1 MTVINT
7 NVGALMARTYATKAN
22 DKMQTSMERLS
33 SGLRIN
39 SAADDAA
46 GMAVANKMS
55 SQLSG
60 IKMAIRNSQDGISL
74 VQTAES
80 GMGEITNMILRMR
93 ELAVQMENGIY
104 TSKDRDN
111 AQLEV
116 NALLAEVDKIAT
128 NTRFNDVAVLDGSY
142 DQTIRAG
149 NTNSETIR
157 VNIGSLKTADNAKI
171 TGFAMNRAVE
181 NKVSGYELTTDAA
194 LADGGSDGIDADGQD
209 TDLYVVMKAADAASK
224 VKIDSSLFSTTF
236 KEKFKG
242 DSLGTFTLSGAD
254 SADFDIDAKTGELTS
269 KGTGITAGV
278 VGTDGT
284 RVDITVNYKT
294 RADTAASAAGH
305 NEIIKLWVVAA
316 TEKKLSDVKVETSA
330 DASHAIETLD
340 KALEEVSTAQ
350 AKLGAIQNRLSH
362 NIDNLSKGSMLT
374 EQSVGRIVDADFAT
388 ETSELSKQQILA
400 QAATSM
406 LAQANQSKQS
416 VLALLQ

>member
-1 MTVINT
+1 VTVINT

-104 TSKDRDN
+104 TAKDRDN
-111 AQLEV
+111 AQLEI

-149 NTNSETIR
+149 NTNAETIR

-171 TGFAMNRAVE
+171 TNFALNRAAE
-181 NKVSGYELTTDAA
+181 YT
-194 LADGGSDGIDADGQD
+194 GGTADGIDADGTD
-209 TDLYVVMKAADAASK
+209 TDIGVTMGAGTTASVVE
-224 VKIDSSLFSTTF
+224 IDTSVFSTAF
-236 KEKFKG
+236 KNIFKQ
-242 DSLGTFTLSGAD
+242 DSLGVFTLTGAD
-254 SADFDIDAKTGELTS
+254 AGNFSIDAKTGKVTS
-269 KGTGITAGV
+269 TAAM
-278 VGTDGT
+278 TASADANT
-284 RVDITVNYKT
+284 ASVD
-294 RADTAASAAGH
+294 ADTLNVVYTPRTSSGLSAHTEAIFLH
-305 NEIIKLWVVAA
+305 VTAA
-316 TEKKLSDVKVETSA
+316 TEKTLSSIKVETSA
-330 DASHAIETLD
+330 NATHAIETLD

>member
-7 NVGALMARTYATKAN
+7 NVGALMARTFATKAN

-46 GMAVANKMS
+46 GLAVANKMT

-104 TSKDRDN
+104 TAKDRDN

-116 NALLAEVDKIAT
+116 NALLAEIDKIAN

-142 DQTIRAG
+142 DKTIRAG
-149 NTNSETIR
+149 NTNAETIR
-157 VNIGSLKTADNAKI
+157 VAVDSLKAADNAKI
-171 TGFAMNRAVE
+171 TGFAL
-181 NKVSGYELTTDAA
+181 NKATEYT
-194 LADGGSDGIDADGQD
+194 GGTADGIDADGQD
-209 TDLYVVMKAADAASK
+209 TDVGVTMGQTTSSVVE
-224 VKIDSSLFSTTF
+224 IDTSVFSTTF
-236 KEKFKG
+236 KALFKQ
-242 DSLGTFTLSGAD
+242 DSLGVFTLGGAD
-254 SADFDIDAKTGELTS
+254 AGNFDIDAKTGKLTS
-269 KGTGITAGV
+269 KAAMTASADAN
-278 VGTDGT
+278 TPSTAADAL
-284 RVDITVNYKT
+284 DITYT
-294 RADTAASAAGH
+294 PRTSSGLSAH
-305 NEIIKLWVVAA
+305 TEKVFLHVTAA
-316 TEKKLSDVKVETSA
+316 TEKTLADIKVETTA
-330 DASHAIETLD
+330 EATNAVETLD

-350 AKLGAIQNRLSH
+350 AKLGAIQNRLTH

-374 EQSVGRIVDADFAT
+374 EQSVGRIMDTDFAE
-388 ETSELSKQQILA
+388 ETAELSKQRILS
-400 QAATSM
+400 QAATAM
-406 LAQANQSKQS
+406 LAQANVSKQA
-416 VLALLQ
+416 VMALLGQKIKEKGNTTVK

>member
-7 NVGALMARTYATKAN
+7 NVGALMARTYAAKSAQKTE
-22 DKMQTSMERLS
+22 TSMERLS

-39 SAADDAA
+39 GAADDAA
-46 GMAVANKMS
+46 GMAVANKMQ
-55 SQLSG
+55 SQLKG
-60 IKMAIRNSQDGISL
+60 IRMAVRNSQDGISL

-104 TSKDRDN
+104 TAKDRDN
-111 AQLEV
+111 AQLEI

-149 NTNSETIR
+149 NTNAETIR
-157 VNIGSLKTADNAKI
+157 VNVGSLKTSDNAKI
-171 TGFAMNRAVE
+171 TNFALNRAAE
-181 NKVSGYELTTDAA
+181 YT
-194 LADGGSDGIDADGQD
+194 GGTADGIDADGAD
-209 TDLYVVMKAADAASK
+209 TDIGVTMGAGTTASVVE
-224 VKIDSSLFSTTF
+224 IDTSVFSSAF
-236 KEKFKG
+236 KNIFKQ
-242 DSLGTFTLSGAD
+242 DSLGVFTLTGVDAGNFS
-254 SADFDIDAKTGELTS
+254 IDAKTGKVTS
-269 KGTGITAGV
+269 
-278 VGTDGT
+278 
-284 RVDITVNYKT
+284 
-294 RADTAASAAGH
+294 TAALTASADVNTASVDADAL
-305 NEIIKLWVVAA
+305 NVVYTPRTSSGLSAHTEAIFLHVTAA
-316 TEKKLSDVKVETSA
+316 TEKTLSDIKVETSA
-330 DASHAIETLD
+330 NATHAIETLD

>member
-33 SGLRIN
+33 SGMRIN

-46 GMAVANKMS
+46 GLAVANKMT

-104 TSKDRDN
+104 TAKDRDN

-116 NALLAEVDKIAT
+116 NALLAEVDKIAN
-128 NTRFNDVAVLDGSY
+128 NTRFNDVKVLDGTY
-142 DQTIRAG
+142 DKTIRAG
-149 NTNSETIR
+149 NTNAETIR
-157 VNIGSLKTADNAKI
+157 VAVDSLKAADNAKI
-171 TGFAMNRAVE
+171 TGFAL
-181 NKVSGYELTTDAA
+181 NKATEYTGGT
-194 LADGGSDGIDADGQD
+194 ADGVDADGTD
-209 TDLYVVMKAADAASK
+209 TDIGVTMGQTTASVVE
-224 VKIDSSLFSTTF
+224 IDTSVFSTTF
-236 KEKFKG
+236 KNIFKQ
-242 DSLGTFTLSGAD
+242 DSLGVFTVTGAD
-254 SADFDIDAKTGELTS
+254 AGNFSINAKTGKLTS
-269 KGTGITAGV
+269 
-278 VGTDGT
+278 
-284 RVDITVNYKT
+284 
-294 RADTAASAAGH
+294 TAAMSASADA
-305 NEIIKLWVVAA
+305 NTASTSADALNVVYTPRSSSGLSAHTEAIELHVTAA
-316 TEKKLSDVKVETSA
+316 TEKTLADIKVETTA
-330 DASHAIETLD
+330 EATNAVETLD

-374 EQSVGRIVDADFAT
+374 EQSVGRIMDADFAA
-388 ETSELSKQQILA
+388 ETAELSKQKILS

-406 LAQANQSKQS
+406 LAQANVSKQA
-416 VLALLQ
+416 VMALLS

>member
-104 TSKDRDN
+104 TAKDRDN
-111 AQLEV
+111 AQLEI

-149 NTNSETIR
+149 NTNAETIR

-171 TGFAMNRAVE
+171 TNFALNRAAE
-181 NKVSGYELTTDAA
+181 YT
-194 LADGGSDGIDADGQD
+194 GGTADGIDADGTD
-209 TDLYVVMKAADAASK
+209 TDIGVTMGAGTTASVVE
-224 VKIDSSLFSTTF
+224 IDTSVFSTAF
-236 KEKFKG
+236 KNIFKQ
-242 DSLGTFTLSGAD
+242 DSLGVFTLTGAD
-254 SADFDIDAKTGELTS
+254 AGNFSIDAKTGKVTS
-269 KGTGITAGV
+269 
-278 VGTDGT
+278 
-284 RVDITVNYKT
+284 
-294 RADTAASAAGH
+294 TAAMTASADA
-305 NEIIKLWVVAA
+305 NTASVDADALNVVYTPRTSSGLSAHTEAIFLHVTAA
-316 TEKKLSDVKVETSA
+316 TEKTLSSIKVETSA
-330 DASHAIETLD
+330 NATHAIETLD